1 MRARRQWESGC
12 SLRTKAEV
20 ERDDHN
26 PSEEN
31 VHESRQEVQ
40 SAVRSYV
47 GSEVHRAI
55 RWKNRGDRI
64 KAANFC
70 NKAIEFLRIMQEDPK
85 NIHRAGEFEEGIYE
99 LQDYFQG
106 ENLYNTSD
114 DVLIRYYDSF
124 LEVYER
130 TTD

>member
-1 MRARRQWESGC
+1 MDRTINEMPSSEISRRQHWFNMP
-12 SLRTKAEV
+12 V
-20 ERDDHN
+20 
-26 PSEEN
+26 SEQLQN
-31 VHESRQEVQ
+31 
-40 SAVRSYV
+40 V

-64 KAANFC
+64 KAVNFC

-85 NIHRAGEFEEGIYE
+85 NIHRTGEFEEGIYE

-130 TTD
+130 TAG